1 MRRKVP
7 VLDPVTKGYLSVC
20 PTAAART
27 LLRLESGDIQALFEA
42 MPGAVAASILEHM
55 ASASAARCLAD
66 LPKKVIT
73 EILEDMRAP
82 AAVAVLRHMKHDQ
95 VKRLLDSLP
104 RTLSLR
110 LRIGLRFSETVVGAY
125 VDAHVITLKPE
136 HHVNDALRLYRQEGR
151 QTGYTIY
158 VVDDNRHLVGE
169 VHLNDLLGARD
180 RTLVS
185 RIMQPAAAVLNSRMA
200 LHSVANDVA
209 WLTND
214 SLPVVNRN
222 NVFQGVLWRDRVI
235 DKEQKLINNV
245 SQHGELASTRAALA
259 DILWMVVGSLFMGSK
274 HAADSSKVE
283 D

>member
-1 MRRKVP
+1 V
-7 VLDPVTKGYLSVC
+7 VLDPVTRGYLSTC

-27 LLRLESGDIQALFEA
+27 LLRLESADIEALFEA
-42 MPGAVAASILEHM
+42 MPSAVAASVLEHM
-55 ASASAARCLAD
+55 ASASAARCLAN
-66 LPKKVIT
+66 LPNKVIT
-73 EILEDMRAP
+73 EIVEDMRVP
-82 AAVAVLRHMKHDQ
+82 AAVAVLRHMQHDQ
-95 VKRLLDSLP
+95 VKRLLDSMP

-110 LRIGLRFSETVVGAY
+110 LRIGLRYSETVVGAY

-136 HHVNDALRLYRQEGR
+136 HHVSDALRLYRQEGR

-158 VVDDNRHLVGE
+158 VVDDDRHLAGE

-185 RIMQPAAAVLNSRMA
+185 RIMHPADAVLNSRMA

-209 WLTND
+209 WLSND

-235 DKEQKLINNV
+235 DREQQLFNNV
-245 SQHGELASTRAALA
+245 SQHSELASTRAALA